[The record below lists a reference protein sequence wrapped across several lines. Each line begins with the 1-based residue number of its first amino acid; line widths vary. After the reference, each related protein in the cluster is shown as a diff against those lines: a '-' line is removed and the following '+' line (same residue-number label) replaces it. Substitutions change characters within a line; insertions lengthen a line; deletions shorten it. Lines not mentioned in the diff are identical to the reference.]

1 MESNEF
7 IYPAL
12 PVLLAASRRED
23 STPGELAS
31 SLKMNKHAVTYAL
44 RVLRDRRLVE
54 IQSGR
59 VRLTERGKRVCLL
72 YTSPSPRDLS
82 TSRMP
87 SSA

>member
-59 VRLTERGKRVCLL
+59 VRLTERGKRVAELL
-72 YTSPSPRDLS
+72 LRILEEIQSV
-82 TSRMP
+82 
-87 SSA
+87 